1 MSTDTT
7 TQQADA
13 QAAQGGCCGSN
24 PSGCSSHGAAPQTPA
39 PQAPPQP
46 LQQLEV
52 PSQYVT
58 DPAAADAPVRLTE
71 KASAEIK
78 RFIVEKNVPDGA
90 VLRIVV
96 QAGGCSGFEHTLGFD
111 TKVNEE
117 SDVISE
123 QYGVPVVMD
132 GKFAPFMQGTVVDYL
147 DGIDKRGFKFDNPNA
162 TGSCGCGSSFS
173 V

>member
-1 MSTDTT
+1 MSSDTT
-7 TQQADA
+7 ATQAEA
-13 QAAQGGCCGSN
+13 QAAQGGCCGSD
-24 PSGCSSHGAAPQTPA
+24 PSGCSSHGSAEA
-39 PQAPPQP
+39 APPQP

-78 RFIVEKNVPDGA
+78 RFIAEKNVPDEA

-96 QAGGCSGFEHTLGFD
+96 KAGGCSGFEHTLGFD
-111 TKVNEE
+111 TRVDEA
-117 SDVISE
+117 SDLVSQ
-123 QYGVPVVMD
+123 QYGIPVVMD

>member
-7 TQQADA
+7 AQQADA

-24 PSGCSSHGAAPQTPA
+24 PSGCSSNGAAPA

-96 QAGGCSGFEHTLGFD
+96 RAGGCSGFEHTLGFD

>member
-7 TQQADA
+7 AQQADA

-24 PSGCSSHGAAPQTPA
+24 PSGCSSHGAAPQA
-39 PQAPPQP
+39 QAPPQP

>member
-7 TQQADA
+7 AAQAGA

-24 PSGCSSHGAAPQTPA
+24 PSGCSSHGAAA
-39 PQAPPQP
+39 PAPPQP

-52 PSQYVT
+52 PAEYVT
-58 DPAAADAPVRLTE
+58 DPAAADAAVRLTE
-71 KASAEIK
+71 KAATEIK
-78 RFIVEKNVPDGA
+78 RFVSEKNVPDDA

-96 QAGGCSGFEHTLGFD
+96 RAGGCSGFEHSLGFD
-111 TKVNEE
+111 TRIDE
-117 SDVISE
+117 SADLISE
-123 QYGVPVVMD
+123 QYGIRVVMD

>member
-1 MSTDTT
+1 MSTDTPAA
-7 TQQADA
+7 QAEA

-24 PSGCSSHGAAPQTPA
+24 PSGCSSHGAAAA
-39 PQAPPQP
+39 PPPQP

-52 PSQYVT
+52 PTEYVT
-58 DPAAADAPVRLTE
+58 DPAAPDAPVRLTE
-71 KASAEIK
+71 KAAVEIK
-78 RFIVEKNVPDGA
+78 RFISEKNVPDGA

-96 QAGGCSGFEHTLGFD
+96 RAGGCSGFEHTLGFD
-111 TKVNEE
+111 TKTND
-117 SDVISE
+117 SDAKSE
-123 QYGVPVVMD
+123 QYGIPVVMD
-132 GKFAPFMQGTVVDYL
+132 EKFVPFMQGTVVDYL

>member
-24 PSGCSSHGAAPQTPA
+24 PSGCSSHGAAPQA
-39 PQAPPQP
+39 QAPPQP

-96 QAGGCSGFEHTLGFD
+96 QAGGCSGFEH
-111 TKVNEE
+111 
-117 SDVISE
+117 
-123 QYGVPVVMD
+123 
-132 GKFAPFMQGTVVDYL
+132 
-147 DGIDKRGFKFDNPNA
+147 KRCDL
-162 TGSCGCGSSFS
+162 
-173 V
+173 